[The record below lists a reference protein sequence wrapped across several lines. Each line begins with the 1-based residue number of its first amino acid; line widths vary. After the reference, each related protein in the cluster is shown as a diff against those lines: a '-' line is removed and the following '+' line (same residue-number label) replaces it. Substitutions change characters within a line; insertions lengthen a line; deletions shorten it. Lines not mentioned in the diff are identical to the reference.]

1 MGVMPMNVAVTAP
14 LTRQARRVIEVGKM
28 RGIEAEMTI
37 GHPGATHAPHEHVG
51 VQGRG
56 QCPLIPLHIM
66 SGAMKMTL
74 MKTNTRQK
82 FCIAIKVL
90 FVTE

>member
-1 MGVMPMNVAVTAP
+1 MIAP
-14 LTRQARRVIEVGKM
+14 LTCQACRVIEVGKM
-28 RGIEAEMTI
+28 RCVGVEMTI
-37 GHPGATHAPHEHVG
+37 GHPGTTHAPREHVG

-56 QCPLIPLHIM
+56 QCPLIPLHLM
-66 SGAMKMTL
+66 SGIMMMTL